1 MMTDSLGV
9 EIKQATLIRASPE
22 RVYDAIATAEGL
34 DSWFTSGSVVDARP
48 GGRIQF
54 VWKDWGPDKYTTESD
69 GPVLEA
75 ERGKRFVFQWNP
87 DSGNREL
94 ATTIEISLEAV
105 KEGTILRLREYG
117 HENTS
122 TSLAALAECAAGW
135 GEAITLMKFYVEH
148 GIIY

>member
-1 MMTDSLGV
+1 MTDSLGV
-9 EIKQATLIRASPE
+9 EIKQATLIRTSPE

-94 ATTIEISLEAV
+94 ATTIEINLEAV
-105 KEGTILRLREYG
+105 EEGTILRLREYG

-122 TSLAALAECAAGW
+122 TSIAALAECAAGW

-148 GIIY
+148 GITY

>member
-1 MMTDSLGV
+1 MTDSLGV

-94 ATTIEISLEAV
+94 ATTIEINLEAV
-105 KEGTILRLREYG
+105 NEGTILRLREYG

-122 TSLAALAECAAGW
+122 TSIAALAECAAGW

-148 GIIY
+148 GITY

>member
-1 MMTDSLGV
+1 MTDSLGV

-94 ATTIEISLEAV
+94 ATTIEINLEAV

-122 TSLAALAECAAGW
+122 TSIAALAECAAGW

-148 GIIY
+148 GITY

>member
-1 MMTDSLGV
+1 MTDSLGV

-94 ATTIEISLEAV
+94 ATTIEINLEAV

-122 TSLAALAECAAGW
+122 TSVAALAECAAGW

-148 GIIY
+148 GITY

>member
-1 MMTDSLGV
+1 MMTNPLDV

-22 RVYDAIATAEGL
+22 KVYDALATAEGL
-34 DSWFTSGSVVDARP
+34 DSWFTSGSVVDAKP
-48 GGRIQF
+48 GGRIKF

-75 ERGKRFVFQWNP
+75 ERGKRFVFQWHP

-94 ATTIEISLEAV
+94 ATTIEINLEPV

-117 HENTS
+117 HEDTATS
-122 TSLAALAECAAGW
+122 RAALAECAAGW

-148 GIIY
+148 GITY